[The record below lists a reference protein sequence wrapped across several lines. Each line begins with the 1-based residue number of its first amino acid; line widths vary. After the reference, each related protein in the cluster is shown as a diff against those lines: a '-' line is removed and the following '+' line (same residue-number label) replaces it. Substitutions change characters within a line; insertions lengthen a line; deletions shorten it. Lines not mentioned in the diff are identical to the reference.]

1 MFCEVTAEPGQS
13 LRDGRFLSGEVHGQT
28 IPGVMALDEVLL
40 TGDDGNEV
48 FVVRDSQLALAQIE
62 VLHRDA
68 DRVLVRG
75 LKEGEQVVSEPVSG
89 AYEGMLVE
97 RAER

>member
-1 MFCEVTAEPGQS
+1 M
-13 LRDGRFLSGEVHGQT
+13 
-28 IPGVMALDEVLL
+28 
-40 TGDDGNEV
+40 
-48 FVVRDSQLALAQIE
+48 FVVRDSQLPLAQIE

-75 LKEGEQVVSEPVSG
+75 LKEGEQVVSKPVSG